1 MVAESFVGAGLG
13 MGIGGGVGT
22 VGSESHATPKE
33 STNASKRTGR
43 SFIWKHPQRLK
54 AFITPKQKPSSQKF
68 TSGDE
73 PIQRWDSK
81 YL

>member
-33 STNASKRTGR
+33 STNASKRIGR
-43 SFIWKHPQRLK
+43 SFI
-54 AFITPKQKPSSQKF
+54 AA
-68 TSGDE
+68 
-73 PIQRWDSK
+73 
-81 YL
+81 